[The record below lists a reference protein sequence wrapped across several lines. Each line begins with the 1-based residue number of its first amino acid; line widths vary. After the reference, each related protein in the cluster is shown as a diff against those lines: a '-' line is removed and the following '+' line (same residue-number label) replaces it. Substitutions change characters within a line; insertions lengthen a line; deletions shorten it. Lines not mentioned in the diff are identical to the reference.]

1 MDLTFMKTQRFNL
14 PAGYDPPKLIEQLAH
29 DYAVKVGTPC
39 AQKLVLY
46 DTFDWRLY
54 QQSLVLFGAG
64 NRLLLRR
71 LDAEKGRVKEAFAQT
86 FTGFAAPANKMLFK
100 ALYARSKKAV
110 IS

>member
-46 DTFDWRLY
+46 DTFD
-54 QQSLVLFGAG
+54 
-64 NRLLLRR
+64 
-71 LDAEKGRVKEAFAQT
+71 
-86 FTGFAAPANKMLFK
+86 
-100 ALYARSKKAV
+100 
-110 IS
+110 